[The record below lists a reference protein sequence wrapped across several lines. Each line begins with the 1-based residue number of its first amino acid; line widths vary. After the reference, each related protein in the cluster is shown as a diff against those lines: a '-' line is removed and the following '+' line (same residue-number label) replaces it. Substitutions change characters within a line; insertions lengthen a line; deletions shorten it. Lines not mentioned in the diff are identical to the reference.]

1 MVKIA
6 GSEMVNGFNQ
16 TLKMQ
21 VKLFFKKYNS
31 TWIVQNLVSI
41 IVLII
46 ILCIGSYYR
55 ILAMNSNI
63 LIRNGFE
70 SSVSMASY
78 LFVNPAKYNQGSLV
92 KKEYSIYD
100 SFPLREYSKYTDGAD
115 SFTFTRNPD
124 KKSIHEK
131 IFSVSRS
138 ELGWA
143 FILRYVLPDG
153 IKGSQNM
160 AMRIVRFCFIIELIL
175 IILLF
180 FIGKKV
186 AGILGAILAA
196 LLYAIFLP
204 AVHMMSYV
212 TYYYWTIP
220 FSVFS
225 LFFWIVLYEGLGNKE
240 NLKKKI
246 MLFFFYGTV
255 MGFGAA
261 TRMVL
266 LLLPLFLS
274 PFILYKERKIKTA
287 IILLIVMLS
296 GQFLLLIPQM
306 IVNKKQFGRFAISTR
321 ETGHTVLMGLGFRKN
336 PFGIEN
342 SGDFAVF
349 NYIKRETGVSIDSDA
364 YSDAYNKASKGQVI
378 KLVKE
383 NPGLFIN
390 NAIENIKSAK
400 LINPTAFYGIDTP
413 LDKVTSLEDI
423 QKNGWG
429 SLVSAP
435 LIEKYFLWL
444 VLLALIIVLFNFQKQ
459 FRMFILLIAQ
469 NIYLVL
475 IICLYF
481 PNYLYFMSGYIP
493 SWILLLSLS
502 LAIILGKLL
511 SYIKLFSL
519 AGFHIVKKYRV

>member
-1 MVKIA
+1 MGDLIRH
-6 GSEMVNGFNQ
+6 
-16 TLKMQ
+16 LKMQ
-21 VKLFFKKYNS
+21 IKLFLKKYNS

-55 ILAMNSNI
+55 ILAMDSNI

-78 LFVNPAKYNQGSLV
+78 LFVNPAKYSQGSLV
-92 KKEYSIYD
+92 KEEYSIYD
-100 SFPLREYSKYTDGAD
+100 SFPLKEYSKYTDGAD
-115 SFTFTRNPD
+115 SFTFVRNPD
-124 KKSIHEK
+124 KNSIQEK
-131 IFSVSRS
+131 DFSVSRS

-160 AMRIVRFCFIIELIL
+160 AMRIVRFCFVIELIL

-225 LFFWIVLYEGLGNKE
+225 LFFWIVLYEGLDNKE

-274 PFILYKERKIKTA
+274 PFILYKERKIKIA

-296 GQFLLLIPQM
+296 GQFLLLVPQM

-321 ETGHTVLMGLGFRKN
+321 ETWHTVLMGLGFRKN

-342 SGDFAVF
+342 SGDFAIF
-349 NYIKRETGVSIDSDA
+349 NYIKRETGVLSSD
-364 YSDAYNKASKGQVI
+364 SDAYNKASKRQVI

-400 LINPTAFYGIDTP
+400 FINPTAFYGIDTP
-413 LDKVTSLEDI
+413 LNKATSLEDI
-423 QKNGWG
+423 QKNGPG

-435 LIEKYFLWL
+435 LIKKYFLWL
-444 VLLALIIVLFNFQKQ
+444 VLLALIIMFFNSQKQ
-459 FRMFILLIAQ
+459 FRMFLLLIAQ

-493 SWILLLSLS
+493 SWILLFSLSLS
-502 LAIILGKLL
+502 IIMGKLL
-511 SYIKLFSL
+511 SHIKLFSL
-519 AGFHIVKKYRV
+519 AGFHMVKKDRD